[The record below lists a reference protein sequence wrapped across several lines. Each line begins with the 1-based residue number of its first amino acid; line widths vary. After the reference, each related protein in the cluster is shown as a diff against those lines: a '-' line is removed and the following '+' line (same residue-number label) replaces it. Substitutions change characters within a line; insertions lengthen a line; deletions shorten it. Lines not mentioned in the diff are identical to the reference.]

1 MTMQQLRLLSNET
14 VVYKSMQS
22 EHIKARFKKVGE
34 RAHEVVLEINSNKFL
49 IQIQAG
55 FQKLE
60 QFEIIAV
67 KGFVE
72 IWVKVVTLLRRIV
85 SSLYFEH

>member
-1 MTMQQLRLLSNET
+1 MQQLRLLSNDA
-14 VVYKSMQS
+14 VIYKSMQS
-22 EHIKARFKKVGE
+22 EHIKARFKKVGD
-34 RAHEVVLEINSNKFL
+34 RVHEVVLEINSNKFL

-60 QFEIIAV
+60 HFEIIAV
-67 KGFVE
+67 KGFIE
-72 IWVKVVTLLRRIV
+72 IGVKVVNLLRRIV